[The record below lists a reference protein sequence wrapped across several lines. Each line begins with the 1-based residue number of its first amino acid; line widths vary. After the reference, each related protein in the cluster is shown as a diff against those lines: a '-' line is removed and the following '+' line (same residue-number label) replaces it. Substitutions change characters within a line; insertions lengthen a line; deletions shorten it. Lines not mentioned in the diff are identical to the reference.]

1 MSGSH
6 AYHACSFPYGSRCP
20 VRIIVTGGAGFIG
33 SNLVDR
39 LLPAGHDVLVIDNY
53 ATGRRDSLAAD
64 GGAEV
69 VEATIADQAL
79 VDATFARFRPDL
91 VVHAAAAYKDPDDW
105 LEDIETNVRGTAN
118 VVRAALA
125 HGGARL
131 IYFQTALC
139 YGNRPLE
146 QPGSLSHPLRPE
158 SSYAIS
164 KTGGEQYIG
173 LSGLEFTSFRLA
185 NIFGPR
191 NLSGPIPTFYQRL
204 SEGKRCFTVDTR
216 RDFLFV
222 DDLLDVVL
230 QAVAGG
236 GKGGYYHVS
245 SGRDFSI
252 REIYDA
258 VAGAMDLAVPVEE
271 RERGP
276 DDAATILLDP
286 SRTEQDFGW
295 HARVPLEEGIRRTI
309 AYYEARG
316 VTETY
321 THLRMKD

>member
-1 MSGSH
+1 M
-6 AYHACSFPYGSRCP
+6 R
-20 VRIIVTGGAGFIG
+20 VIVTGGAGFIG

-53 ATGRRDSLAAD
+53 ATSRRDSLSPDA
-64 GGAEV
+64 GAEI
-69 VEATIADQAL
+69 VEGTIADAGL
-79 VDATFARFRPDL
+79 VDGTFGRFRPDL
-91 VVHAAAAYKDPDDW
+91 VIHAAAAYKDPDDW

-118 VVRAALA
+118 VVRATLTR
-125 HGGARL
+125 GGGRL

-146 QPGSLSHPLRPE
+146 QPVSLSHPLLPE

-164 KTGGEQYIG
+164 KTGGEQYIA
-173 LSGLEFTSFRLA
+173 LSGIDFTSFRLA

-204 SEGKRCFTVDTR
+204 SEGKRCFAVDTR

-222 DDLLDVVL
+222 QDLLDVVL
-230 QAVAGG
+230 QAVDGG
-236 GKGGYYHVS
+236 GKGGYYHIS

-252 REIYDA
+252 RELYDA
-258 VAGAMDLAVPVEE
+258 VAGAMGVDVPVEE

-276 DDAATILLDP
+276 DDAPTILLDP
-286 SRTEQDFGW
+286 TRTEQDFGW
-295 HARVPLEEGIRRTI
+295 RASVPLEQGIRRTI
-309 AYYEARG
+309 AYYEEHG
-316 VTETY
+316 VTETF